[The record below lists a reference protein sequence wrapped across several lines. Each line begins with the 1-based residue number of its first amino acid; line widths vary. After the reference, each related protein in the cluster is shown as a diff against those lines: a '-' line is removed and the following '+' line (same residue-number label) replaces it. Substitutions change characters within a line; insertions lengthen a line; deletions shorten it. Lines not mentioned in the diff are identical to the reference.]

1 MLNLVTVN
9 LTPTSFRDTNKIQDD
24 TNMTDWYACSH
35 YGPNPYTVTEP
46 QYLEITKDNLTHP
59 YGQPPSAAELSLV
72 DSAFFPASLLSS

>member
-1 MLNLVTVN
+1 MLALIMVQT
-9 LTPTSFRDTNKIQDD
+9 LI
-24 TNMTDWYACSH
+24 
-35 YGPNPYTVTEP
+35 TVTEP